1 MVKVRKKT
9 RQSVV
14 IMLGSITKKIG
25 VIEAPAATPSSV
37 LIVSFTDLFVSIF
50 IPSIAIN
57 RHANR
62 GPNNQGRGIPS
73 EINTIANEMQT
84 ECLIMLLRIG
94 RTNLEICV
102 LTCEVSSFGLFK
114 KYNFKG
120 SRHYRYS
127 LSLILLQKS

>member
-1 MVKVRKKT
+1 MVNVRQKT

-14 IMLGSITKKIG
+14 IMLGSAIKKIG

-37 LIVSFTDLFVSIF
+37 LMVSPINLFTSIF

-73 EINTIANEMQT
+73 EINTRANEMQT
-84 ECLIMLLRIG
+84 EC
-94 RTNLEICV
+94 
-102 LTCEVSSFGLFK
+102 
-114 KYNFKG
+114 
-120 SRHYRYS
+120 
-127 LSLILLQKS
+127 

>member
-14 IMLGSITKKIG
+14 IMLGSIMKKIG
-25 VIEAPAATPSSV
+25 VIEAPAATPSIV

-50 IPSIAIN
+50 IPSIAII

-73 EINTIANEMQT
+73 EINTMANEMQT
-84 ECLIMLLRIG
+84 ECLIMLRCIG
-94 RTNLEICV
+94 GTNLEICV
-102 LTCEVSSFGLFK
+102 LACEVSSFGFIGKVQL
-114 KYNFKG
+114 
-120 SRHYRYS
+120 
-127 LSLILLQKS
+127 